1 MGVALTS
8 CTVPAVGK
16 PTFEISENE
25 IEMGIGI
32 HGEPGRKRVAL
43 TSADS
48 IAKEMTGAILDD
60 LKPARGSQVLL
71 FINGFGG
78 TPSMELYL
86 MYNSV
91 TKILGEQG
99 VTIGRS
105 LVGNYV
111 TSLDMNG
118 CSITM
123 TSLDK
128 EILGYWD
135 AAVLTPSLHW

>member
-1 MGVALTS
+1 
-8 CTVPAVGK
+8 
-16 PTFEISENE
+16 
-25 IEMGIGI
+25 
-32 HGEPGRKRVAL
+32 
-43 TSADS
+43 
-48 IAKEMTGAILDD
+48 MTGAILDD

-91 TKILGEQG
+91 AKILGEQG
-99 VTIGRS
+99 VTISRS